1 MIKKVSKKFVST
13 LHDVLV
19 ENFSARKEDVIEILM
34 DEYNLELGSAVTDR
48 KSRTNPGLPK
58 YVDAYREALE
68 EYEMVVTDGM
78 KVKFSVPD
86 MEKFNFNNSALRVI
100 QNILEGTSGT
110 YVEVDA
116 EQYEQMYGKRPV
128 GLQAFDDTARKKDI
142 VYVMRYT
149 SELRRRE
156 FDAFRRRE
164 LVRYPFSNTPP
175 IDIFSAGDRYVEDN
189 IRDWIHDSV
198 KKSMKMLERG
208 M

>member
-1 MIKKVSKKFVST
+1 
-13 LHDVLV
+13 
-19 ENFSARKEDVIEILM
+19 
-34 DEYNLELGSAVTDR
+34 
-48 KSRTNPGLPK
+48 
-58 YVDAYREALE
+58 
-68 EYEMVVTDGM
+68 MVVTDGM

-208 M
+208 I